1 MHEPVEHRIFV
12 TSWLMDQLES
22 VPIGCVFNFDIPH
35 GLIKPVVRVG
45 DICVFEVIQPHE
57 ESEPSY
63 KVRARF
69 CGCDTKV
76 RRNVAIYLC
85 GFELIS
91 FELPPC
97 PAQST
102 P

>member
-1 MHEPVEHRIFV
+1 MTKPVEHRIFV
-12 TSWLMDQLES
+12 TSWVMDQLET
-22 VPIGCVFNFDIPH
+22 VPIGCVFYSDFAH
-35 GLIKPVVRVG
+35 GLIKKNIAAG
-45 DICVFEVIQPHE
+45 DICVFEVVQPHE

-69 CGCDTKV
+69 CGCTVKPHKDYML
-76 RRNVAIYLC
+76 YLG

>member
-1 MHEPVEHRIFV
+1 MIEPVEHRIFV
-12 TSWLMDQLES
+12 TSWLMDQLET
-22 VPIGCVFNFDIPH
+22 VPIGCVFRFEFVH
-35 GLIKPVVRVG
+35 GLIRVDVNPG

-69 CGCDTKV
+69 CGCSAKP
-76 RRNVAIYLC
+76 RRDYTLYL
-85 GFELIS
+85 GEFELIS